1 MLSAP
6 QPSNPGSSSHQ
17 PDMDWSQAKETIAML
32 CLATAQI
39 EAALKDAS
47 NSVDELAGSFTKIA
61 NDSEYVLKIA
71 NSLEQ
76 EGGSSADTK
85 QLTESATELHS
96 EIKSSVVA
104 FQFHDRVSQKLSHV
118 NKSLGLVA
126 ELIRDPNRL
135 FQPSEWLII
144 QDEISKSYS
153 LECEKLMFDKIMQ
166 GATIEEALHLYENHE
181 LNNPSSTDPED
192 DVELF

>member
-1 MLSAP
+1 M
-6 QPSNPGSSSHQ
+6 
-17 PDMDWSQAKETIAML
+17 
-32 CLATAQI
+32 
-39 EAALKDAS
+39 
-47 NSVDELAGSFTKIA
+47 
-61 NDSEYVLKIA
+61 
-71 NSLEQ
+71 
-76 EGGSSADTK
+76 
-85 QLTESATELHS
+85 
-96 EIKSSVVA
+96 A